1 MAAKTYALTI
11 WQPWASLI
19 MLGHKEYE
27 FRPWAAPRSIVGQ
40 RIVIHA
46 GARKARDDEMLEII
60 LGESESCWPRRRG
73 SHLFELMEEF
83 LQRVRR
89 GEERLPVSVG
99 LGTVLLGQPKRAT
112 ELTPGDDRV
121 REDMWGWP
129 VSEPQLFAEPIAARG
144 AQGFWHWA
152 PEPDLFGARE
162 LCSATA
168 REAASK

>member
-1 MAAKTYALTI
+1 MRTYALTI

-19 MLGHKEYE
+19 MLGFKDYE

-46 GARKARDDEMLEII
+46 GARKARDEEIMEII
-60 LGESESCWPRRRG
+60 TGESESCWPCRPG
-73 SHLFELMEEF
+73 SHRFEQMEEF

-89 GEERLPVSVG
+89 GQEKLPVSAG
-99 LGTVLLGQPKRAT
+99 LGTVLLGAPKRAT

-129 VSEPQLFAEPIAARG
+129 VSEPQAFAEPIVARG
-144 AQGFWHWA
+144 AQGFWKWA
-152 PEPDLFGARE
+152 PEPDLFRAPSE
-162 LCSATA
+162 D
-168 REAASK
+168 AA